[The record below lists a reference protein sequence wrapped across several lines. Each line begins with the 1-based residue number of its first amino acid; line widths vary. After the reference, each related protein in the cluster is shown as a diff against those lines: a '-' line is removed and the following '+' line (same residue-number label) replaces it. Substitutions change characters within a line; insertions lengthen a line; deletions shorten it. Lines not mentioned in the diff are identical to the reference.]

1 MAFMV
6 GSFLLLFGILLSIFV
21 IKNSVHKQLEEERV
35 YLQITFSVIEANH
48 GNIKAE
54 TQRLEL

>member
-1 MAFMV
+1 MV
-6 GSFLLLFGILLSIFV
+6 GSFLLLFGILISIFV

-35 YLQITFSVIEANH
+35 YLQIMFSVIEANQ